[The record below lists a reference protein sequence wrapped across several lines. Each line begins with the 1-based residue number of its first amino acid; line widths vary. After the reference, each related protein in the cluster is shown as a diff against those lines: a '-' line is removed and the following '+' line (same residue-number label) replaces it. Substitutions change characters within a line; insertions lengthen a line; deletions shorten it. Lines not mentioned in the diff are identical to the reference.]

1 MKSLYRISLIAY
13 KTGLILAIAF
23 FFPGNLFVM
32 AAGHTCNIKPVDYL
46 LIGFF
51 FAITVIILTLYNRFG
66 KARNVI
72 STILFFV
79 ATGLVLFSII
89 FAVYDLFDTFF
100 ICKCFIKGDTEV
112 SVIIFVFTG
121 IAIIAL
127 TGVIKERKS
136 LLEQK

>member
-1 MKSLYRISLIAY
+1 MKALYRISLIAY
-13 KTGLILAIAF
+13 KIGLILAIVF
-23 FFPGNLFVM
+23 FFLGNFLVY
-32 AAGHTCNIKPVDYL
+32 AAGHSRNIKPVDCL
-46 LIGFF
+46 LIAF

-127 TGVIKERKS
+127 TGLIKERKS

>member
-13 KTGLILAIAF
+13 KIGLILAIVF
-23 FFPGNLFVM
+23 FFLGNLFVM
-32 AAGHTCNIKPVDYL
+32 AAGHTYKIKPVDYL
-46 LIGFF
+46 LVIF
-51 FAITVIILTLYNRFG
+51 FAITVIMLTLFNRFG
-66 KARNVI
+66 KERNVI

-79 ATGLVLFSII
+79 ATGLILFSII